1 MQFLF
6 PISGLEII
14 SYGRGKAETNT
25 NEVEQTFFITILKN
39 DIFCLHLYKHLQE
52 ILTGQL
58 TRITFFLLIF

>member
-39 DIFCLHLYKHLQE
+39 DDF
-52 ILTGQL
+52 
-58 TRITFFLLIF
+58 